1 MEEKRKIVAVFAH
14 PDDETFICGG
24 TLAHYA
30 KQGVHIT
37 LICATKGEMGRR
49 MGNPPFVNRETMP
62 MLREQE
68 LIAACR
74 ELGILDLKFLE
85 IRDKMVEFEDE
96 NILVQ
101 RIFSILDE
109 VRPQVLLTF
118 HEKLGGHP
126 DHCAIGK
133 AATLAFQKITSPKYK
148 PSLYFIAFEEMLL
161 EAGELGYTDKK
172 IKVINVKDSLYEKM
186 LASRAHRSQSELEA
200 GLWQSDS
207 EAIKSIRKQEYF
219 LCDEKI
225 DKSEKDSLFT

>member
-30 KQGVHIT
+30 KQDVHIT

-62 MLREQE
+62 LLREQE
-68 LIAACR
+68 LVHACR
-74 ELGILDLKFLE
+74 ELGISDLRFLG

-96 NILVQ
+96 NRLVQ
-101 RIFSILDE
+101 MIVSILEE
-109 VRPQVLLTF
+109 VRPHVVLTF

-126 DHCAIGK
+126 DHCTIGK
-133 AATLAFQKITSPKYK
+133 AATRAFQKTKSAAYNPQ
-148 PSLYFIAFEEMLL
+148 LYFIAFEEILL
-161 EAGELGYTDKK
+161 EAEELGYVDEK

-186 LASRAHRSQSELEA
+186 LASRAHRSQSELET

-219 LCDEKI
+219 LSDQKMNK
-225 DKSEKDSLFT
+225 DKKNSLFT